1 MTMGRI
7 RVFQL
12 WFADLMCIYC
22 TWAAVVWG
30 YWAVG
35 LGTYEPS
42 FYLQVWPIGL
52 VFTGLN
58 ALFRLY
64 HGSPLYPA
72 APHSPVEEMRRL
84 VGLAFLSHLLK

>member
-1 MTMGRI
+1 MGRI

-12 WFADLMCIYC
+12 WFADLVCIYC
-22 TWAAVVWG
+22 TWSAVVWG
-30 YWAVG
+30 YKAIG

-42 FYLQVWPIGL
+42 FYLQVWPIGF

-58 ALFRLY
+58 VLFRLY
-64 HGSPLYPA
+64 HGRPLYPA

-84 VGLAFLSHLLK
+84 WDRRSCRIC